1 MQSKARTKLYFSSE
15 YLEFLKMYGVK
26 GQTLICIWHGAV
38 GYLTL
43 ISTLRKNKKFLGR
56 ECLVKFWRSIA
67 FRIMIKRHMVIFK
80 KFYKIKHD
88 IYDRVQFSLH
98 TVSLI

>member
-1 MQSKARTKLYFSSE
+1 MQSKARTKLYFSGE

-43 ISTLRKNKKFLGR
+43 ISTLRKNKKN
-56 ECLVKFWRSIA
+56 
-67 FRIMIKRHMVIFK
+67 
-80 KFYKIKHD
+80 
-88 IYDRVQFSLH
+88 FSGENIWLNFGVASH
-98 TVSLI
+98 FVS